1 LTYVADFNELRGEI
15 TPDRCKEFNLLT
27 VTVREWKTGKGGGWV
42 ERVLLRGLLVSAN
55 DLRKIR
61 PAAHG

>member
-1 LTYVADFNELRGEI
+1 VCEDLKALRCKE
-15 TPDRCKEFNLLT
+15 CKEFNLLT
-27 VTVREWKTGKGGGWV
+27 VTVREWKTGKGGWV

-55 DLRKIR
+55 DLLKIG